1 MPAVYPVSGVYAV
14 TPSYSGSFI
23 PTLWAT
29 KMIAKFYAAT
39 VFGEIANTDYEG
51 EISGQGDK
59 VTINTVP
66 TIAIRD
72 YVAGTALTYDVPVGS
87 TVDLTIDQGK
97 YFGFRVN
104 DVLEFQSKPNLMDTF
119 TNDAAEQMKIVIDKA
134 ILLGT
139 LKAVSLVAGTNKNM
153 GTGAGIISGAYSLG
167 TDNAPIALTGT
178 NVLQVITQ
186 LASTLDEAN
195 VPESDRYLIISPQV
209 RQVLMQSNLANAQ
222 FIGDTQSMQ
231 RNGRIGQ
238 IDRFTVYVSNQ
249 LPRAAAAQNFDGGA
263 QAGALVRHAIMAGH
277 KAGLTFASQIT
288 KVEDLKDPN
297 DFGKLVRGL
306 NVYGYKVVKPEALA
320 IALVNA

>member
-1 MPAVYPVSGVYAV
+1 MAAIYPVAGAYAV
-14 TPSYSGSFI
+14 TPSYSGTFI
-23 PTLWAT
+23 PTLWSS

-51 EISGQGDK
+51 EITGQGDK

-72 YVAGTALTYDVPVGS
+72 YVAGTALTYDVPVGA

-104 DVLEFQSKPNLMDTF
+104 DVLDYQAKPDLMNTF
-119 TNDAAEQMKIVIDKA
+119 TNDASEQMKIVIDKA
-134 ILLGT
+134 VLLGT
-139 LKAVSLVAGTNKNM
+139 LKQVAAVSATNKNM
-153 GTGAGIISGAYSLG
+153 GSNAGIISGAYSLG
-167 TDNAPIALTGT
+167 TDTAPIALTGT
-178 NVLQVITQ
+178 NVLQLITQ
-186 LASTLDEAN
+186 LSSTLDEAN
-195 VPESDRYLIISPQV
+195 VPESDRYLVISPQV

-222 FIGDTQSMQ
+222 FTGDNTSIQ
-231 RNGRIGQ
+231 RNGKIGM
-238 IDRFTVYVSNQ
+238 IDRFTLYVSNQ
-249 LPRAAAAQNFDGGA
+249 LPRAAAGKDFDGNTS
-263 QAGALVRHAIMAGH
+263 AGTALRHAMMAGH
-277 KAGLTFASQIT
+277 KCGLTFAAQIT
-288 KVEDLKDPN
+288 KVEDLVDQN